1 MPDQVRH
8 DDESGL
14 ALRHPRLAAAK
25 LECVAAADPG
35 FGEGARS
42 RIGHV
47 KRNALVY
54 VDDLAVDLGA
64 IVGAEA
70 ALVGIDCADKA
81 GLDRPLRA
89 QLGQSHATRG
99 AALRRIATFLDDGGI
114 FGELARQA
122 PVGRRL
128 AIARTLAQSRPGRSE
143 ERRVGKEC
151 VRTVRTRWSP

>member
-64 IVGAEA
+64 IVGAAA

-81 GLDRPLRA
+81 GMARPLQA
-89 QLGQSHATRG
+89 PLGQRYATRSQTTPPT
-99 AALRRIATFLDDGGI
+99 ATL
-114 FGELARQA
+114 L
-122 PVGRRL
+122 
-128 AIARTLAQSRPGRSE
+128 T
-143 ERRVGKEC
+143 
-151 VRTVRTRWSP
+151 

>member
-1 MPDQVRH
+1 MILVWT
-8 DDESGL
+8 SY
-14 ALRHPRLAAAK
+14 
-25 LECVAAADPG
+25 
-35 FGEGARS
+35 FFFSS
-42 RIGHV
+42 R
-47 KRNALVY
+47 RRRTSCALVTG
-54 VDDLAVDLGA
+54 VQTCALPISVDLGA

-128 AIARTLAQSRPGRSE
+128 AIEIGRAH
-143 ERRVGKEC
+143 V
-151 VRTVRTRWSP
+151 